1 MSIIKN
7 LNFRYFLV
15 ISVLML
21 FTLVFA
27 AVIALSLG
35 RLSAALNFILIVICA
50 SLSGFISV
58 KIIEKITHKEKKEI
72 LAGSLIPLP
81 ATIGI
86 MLYITVVSNLK
97 FVETID
103 PVLAS
108 MIFFV
113 CFNIPFLVMLYE
125 HEKHKHHLVGFII
138 IPMILAVVYLFAYFI
153 TFYIAAE
160 QIKPQL
166 ADSLTMSYDAAPVKS
181 YVESCMKTV
190 AEDAVRSNADI
201 KSYLDSNLEAC
212 IQSFDAFDFL
222 VIRYGQFSSSVIY
235 GEKTITIKLYYPVSF
250 TEGSINFRIS
260 DFQTTIER

>member
-1 MSIIKN
+1 MNIMKSLN
-7 LNFRYFLV
+7 LRYFLAMA
-15 ISVLML
+15 ILMF
-21 FTLVFA
+21 FTLIFASIMVFS
-27 AVIALSLG
+27 VG
-35 RLSAALNFILIVICA
+35 RLSAVSNFILIVICA

-58 KIIEKITHKEKKEI
+58 KIMEKITHKEKKEI
-72 LAGSLIPLP
+72 LAGSVIPLP

-86 MLYITVVSNLK
+86 MLYITAVSNLR
-97 FVETID
+97 FAETIN

-108 MIFFV
+108 MAFFV

-125 HEKHKHHLVGFII
+125 HEKHKHHLIGFII

-166 ADSLTMSYDAAPVKS
+166 ADSLAMSYDAAPVKS
-181 YVESCMKTV
+181 YVESCMKTL
-190 AEDAVRSNADI
+190 AEDAVKSKVDI
-201 KSYLDSNLEAC
+201 KSYLDSNLKGC
-212 IQSFDAFDFL
+212 IQSFSAFGSLD
-222 VIRYGQFSSSVIY
+222 IKDEQFSSSVIY

-250 TEGSINFRIS
+250 REGSISFKIS